1 MHFDGPIYRPPPEW
15 NTPLLQVT
23 VGCSYNRCAFCTMY
37 RNTCFHISPESEIID
52 DLLELSPHRDN
63 IHRIFLLNGDPFVLS
78 TDKLLRIS
86 QLVHQYLPKVD
97 TLTCYCS
104 IGDLR
109 NKTFDDLVALRK
121 AGYNQLYIGLE
132 TGYEPALKFITKGYT
147 IAEAERILENLLR
160 AGFDYNALLM
170 NGIAG
175 KGRSEVSVAA
185 TAKLLNAHKPKM
197 VALLSTAVS
206 SGTPLEEM
214 RNRGEYTE
222 LTERE
227 QIEEELM
234 LLQALEMDDDCYFF
248 GSHPFNLVPVNGY
261 FSQKQELMEQIAAEM
276 MEYEPDFLD
285 SVWQRGSI

>member
-1 MHFDGPIYRPPPEW
+1 MHYDGPIYRPPPEKD
-15 NTPLLQVT
+15 TPLLQVT
-23 VGCSYNRCAFCTMY
+23 VGCSYNKCAFCTMY
-37 RNTCFHISPESEIID
+37 RNTQFHMSPESEIIE
-52 DLLELSPHRDN
+52 DLLELSPYRDG
-63 IHRIFLLNGDPFVLS
+63 IRRIFLLNGDPFVLS
-78 TDKLLRIS
+78 AEKLLRIS
-86 QLVHQYLPKVD
+86 KLVHQYLPKVE

-109 NKTFDDLVALRK
+109 NKTFEELVMLRK

-147 IAEAERILENLLR
+147 IAEAERILGDLLR
-160 AGFDYNALLM
+160 AGFDYHALLM

-175 KGRSEVSVAA
+175 RGNSEVSVAA
-185 TAKLLNAHKPKM
+185 TAKLLNTYKPKM

-206 SGTPLEEM
+206 AGTPLEEM
-214 RNRGEYTE
+214 RDRGEYVE

-227 QIEEELM
+227 QIQEELM
-234 LLQALEMDDDCYFF
+234 LLRALDLEADCYFF
-248 GSHPFNLVPVNGY
+248 GSHPFNLIPVNGY
-261 FSQKQELMEQIAAEM
+261 FSQKQELMDCIEEEL